1 MSRMMSTDTIRAI
14 NSAVLFTSGGK
25 YEAPDLRPWQ
35 YVQMEY
41 ERVGL
46 LPPPGMPRF
55 ATVEDAEIWM
65 CLDSRYNARLRETA
79 YALAV

>member
-1 MSRMMSTDTIRAI
+1 MSRMMNNDTIRTI
-14 NSAVLFTSGGK
+14 NSALLFSAKGK
-25 YEAPDLRPWQ
+25 YEQPEVRPWQ

-46 LPPPGMPRF
+46 LPPSGMPRF
-55 ATVEDAEIWM
+55 ASIEDAEIWM

-79 YALAV
+79 YAQAV